1 MKKINHSDRDREQ
14 DNQQERLVNLDLS
27 DDYFIGIVE
36 GEGCF
41 YIEIVKSPE
50 TKSGWQVIYFFKVSQ
65 NPSGRMVL
73 ESLKK
78 RLDCGYI
85 KQNNR
90 TDTTDKSLAYVVRDL
105 PSLVDK
111 VIPFFATKLITQ
123 KAQDYD
129 KFVKVL
135 EIVSLN
141 QHLTKEGMRK
151 ILDLAYS
158 MNTTKRKVTKTQILS
173 NFN

>member
-1 MKKINHSDRDREQ
+1 MINQSDVHRTQ
-14 DNQQERLVNLDLS
+14 DNQQERLVDLNLS
-27 DDYFIGIVE
+27 DEYFVGFVE

-41 YIEIVKSPE
+41 YIGVVKSPE

-65 NPSGRMVL
+65 NPSGKMVL
-73 ESLKK
+73 ESLMK

-85 KQNNR
+85 KQNSR

-111 VIPFFATKLITQ
+111 VIPFFKGKLVTQ
-123 KAQDYD
+123 KAKDFD
-129 KFVKVL
+129 KFVKIL

-141 QHLTKEGMRK
+141 QHFNKEGIRK

-158 MNTTKRKVTKTQILS
+158 MNTTKRKVTKTQILE

>member
-1 MKKINHSDRDREQ
+1 MINHSKIDWKQ

-27 DDYFIGIVE
+27 DDYFVGFVE

-41 YIEIVKSPE
+41 YIGVVKSTE

-65 NPSGRMVL
+65 NPSGKMVL
-73 ESLKK
+73 ENLQR

-85 KQNNR
+85 KQNSR

-111 VIPFFATKLITQ
+111 VIPFFKNKLVTQ

-135 EIVSLN
+135 EIVSTN
-141 QHLTKEGMRK
+141 QHLNKEGLRK

-158 MNTTKRKVTKTQILS
+158 MNTTKRKVSKTQILD